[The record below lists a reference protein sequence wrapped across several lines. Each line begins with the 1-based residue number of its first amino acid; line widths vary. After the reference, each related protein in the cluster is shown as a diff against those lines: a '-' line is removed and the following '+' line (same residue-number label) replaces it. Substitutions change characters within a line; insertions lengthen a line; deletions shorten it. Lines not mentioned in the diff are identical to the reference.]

1 MAHHPDRDPETL
13 EEWDNFLF
21 GKYSYGLYPFCY
33 SLADIIR
40 DSDPRYIAA
49 PKYIAPMLK
58 KGRAAQFKQF
68 RDGIKRKENLKKH
81 IIEVFAKDLKA
92 WGLSK
97 EGKITEREIEYIKKV
112 YRGVGPLFQE
122 IDEEI
127 DFCKRIL
134 LGKSLWRKKGH
145 PTDTKNKVAFV
156 FAQVIKKENGE
167 PDWNVIKSLLMWL
180 WKHIQKATYS
190 CELAFGCPVY
200 ITTDTMRS
208 AYFKFIKNPKRK
220 SDIEHRATHY
230 FSPRIAKYGKRIE
243 FEKSYI
249 TMDFIDGEDIE
260 SRYPTI
266 VFPNG
271 KILKGMFNLKEAA
284 AFLKLSSSFL
294 KRMYKRGFLPY
305 TLFGDKGKITF
316 SRGELLEC
324 QKEIEKVSST
334 PSGKKLVFQKVAS
347 VIGQRHTHEPN
358 FPEKTFLTLDQRK
371 LDDALKQ
378 YLDLRSI

>member
-1 MAHHPDRDPETL
+1 MTNHRNNDPRTV

-21 GKYSYGLYPFCY
+21 GKYSHGLYPFCHA
-33 SLADIIR
+33 LADMIC

-68 RDGIKRKENLKKH
+68 RDEIKRKENLKKH

-112 YRGVGPLFQE
+112 YPGVGPLFQR

-134 LGKSLWRKKGH
+134 LRKSLWRKKGH
-145 PTDTKNKVAFV
+145 PTDTRNKVAFV

-167 PDWNVIKSLLMWL
+167 PDWNVIKSLLVWL
-180 WKHIQKATYS
+180 WEHIKQATYS
-190 CELAFGCPVY
+190 CELAFECPVFTPE
-200 ITTDTMRS
+200 ILRS
-208 AYFKFIKNPKRK
+208 AHFKFIKNPERK
-220 SDIEHRATHY
+220 SDIEHRAAHY
-230 FSPRIAKYGKRIE
+230 FSPRTAKHGKRIE

-249 TMDFIDGEDIE
+249 NTVVDGDIE

-271 KILKGMFNLKEAA
+271 EILKGMFKLKEAA
-284 AFLKLSSSFL
+284 AFLKVSWPVF
-294 KRMYKRGFLPY
+294 KRMRERGVIPY
-305 TLFGDKGKITF
+305 TRFKYNWETTF
-316 SRGELLEC
+316 SREELLEYKTRPSPRG
-324 QKEIEKVSST
+324 KERV
-334 PSGKKLVFQKVAS
+334 L
-347 VIGQRHTHEPN
+347 
-358 FPEKTFLTLDQRK
+358 
-371 LDDALKQ
+371 
-378 YLDLRSI
+378 